1 MKVLITSGGTDVM
14 IDRVRRIKN
23 MSSGTFGNKIAT
35 EFLETG
41 HEVVFMKA
49 KGSKSPMQFS
59 VDLFNNSAEKDIKHA
74 IDNLADKVGFFTK
87 YQELYSEYEYTTY
100 DQYAEML
107 KFVIGVEQPDIILL
121 AAAVSDYGVENYFDG
136 KMRSN
141 DLFNIKLK
149 QLPKLINRVKEWAK
163 PSAKLVGFKMLVDS
177 KPRDLIAAAK
187 RSVEENQAE
196 MVIANDLEDIKANNH
211 KISLV
216 FKDKVIDYKTDPTDP
231 NYLAKMVV
239 KHSLEL

>member
-1 MKVLITSGGTDVM
+1 M
-14 IDRVRRIKN
+14 
-23 MSSGTFGNKIAT
+23 
-35 EFLETG
+35 
-41 HEVVFMKA
+41 H
-49 KGSKSPMQFS
+49 
-59 VDLFNNSAEKDIKHA
+59 
-74 IDNLADKVGFFTK
+74 
-87 YQELYSEYEYTTY
+87 
-100 DQYAEML
+100 
-107 KFVIGVEQPDIILL
+107 IILL